1 MKYRQW
7 LERHKTKFTLIPQGA
22 DMFEKVRARRKQD
35 RRHKQLA
42 AMPFCM
48 DCIRSQDRH
57 ILAVNIFTDGR
68 GERISVCAEHYKER
82 TGGQ

>member
-1 MKYRQW
+1 
-7 LERHKTKFTLIPQGA
+7 
-22 DMFEKVRARRKQD
+22 MFEKVRATRKRN

-42 AMPFCM
+42 AMPFCL
-48 DCIRSQDRH
+48 DCLRSQDRH

-68 GERISVCAEHYKER
+68 GETISLCAEHYKER